1 MKIIAR
7 ITYLVLALIT
17 KVLGL
22 AFVVAAVLWLL
33 GLFEVAGNTV
43 LALFVLSIVL
53 ALITGALMEMI
64 KKRCAMKVLDAC
76 CGSKMFWFDREH
88 KETVYMDNRTEN
100 TTLCDGRKLIV
111 KPDIVAD
118 FREIP
123 FENETFYLVVFDP
136 PHLVSAGD
144 TSFLKLKYG
153 KLGPDW
159 KEDIK
164 QGLAECWRVLKQNG
178 TLIFKWNEEQIT
190 LPKVR
195 PLLPIEPILGQRR
208 GKTIWLVFFKGE

>member
-1 MKIIAR
+1 MKI
-7 ITYLVLALIT
+7 
-17 KVLGL
+17 
-22 AFVVAAVLWLL
+22 
-33 GLFEVAGNTV
+33 
-43 LALFVLSIVL
+43 
-53 ALITGALMEMI
+53 
-64 KKRCAMKVLDAC
+64 LDAC

-100 TTLCDGRKLIV
+100 TTLCDGRRLIV

-118 FREIP
+118 FRKMP
-123 FENETFYLVVFDP
+123 FEDETFYLVVFDP

-164 QGLAECWRVLKQNG
+164 QGLFECWRVLKQNG

-195 PLLPIEPILGQRR
+195 PLLPVEPILGQRR
-208 GKTIWLVFFKGE
+208 GKTVWLVFFKGEE

>member
-1 MKIIAR
+1 MKI
-7 ITYLVLALIT
+7 
-17 KVLGL
+17 
-22 AFVVAAVLWLL
+22 
-33 GLFEVAGNTV
+33 
-43 LALFVLSIVL
+43 
-53 ALITGALMEMI
+53 
-64 KKRCAMKVLDAC
+64 LDAC

-118 FREIP
+118 FRKMP

-153 KLGPDW
+153 KLGLDW
-159 KEDIK
+159 KKDIK
-164 QGLAECWRVLKQNG
+164 QGLAECWR
-178 TLIFKWNEEQIT
+178 WY
-190 LPKVR
+190 R
-195 PLLPIEPILGQRR
+195 PCVSR
-208 GKTIWLVFFKGE
+208 K